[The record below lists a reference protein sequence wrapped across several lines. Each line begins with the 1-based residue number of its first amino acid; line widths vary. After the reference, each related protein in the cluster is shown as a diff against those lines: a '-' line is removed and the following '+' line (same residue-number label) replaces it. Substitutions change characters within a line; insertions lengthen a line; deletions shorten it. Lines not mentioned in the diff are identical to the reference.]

1 MPNKGNPSS
10 KIKKKMKT
18 ERGQVIMSSHSA
30 FKVLEL
36 GFKWGCEDGQ
46 GICLANMTEQQIL
59 QAFRAELAITG
70 RTKGFS

>member
-1 MPNKGNPSS
+1 MPNKGYPSS

-18 ERGQVIMSSHSA
+18 EQGQVMSSHTA

-46 GICLANMTEQQIL
+46 GICLTNMTEQQIL

-70 RTKGFS
+70 RTTVFN